1 MNARHRRTAAA
12 LAVAVLLALLGLA
25 PGVLSYFL
33 PLGQM
38 SYFGARVL
46 MELLPILIK
55 SSYLVA
61 ATLFLL
67 GLQRMASPRTARSG
81 IRWAGFGMLLATA
94 ATFLLPGLHNLPLIV
109 LAIVLGTAAAWISA
123 KKVAITDMPQMVAL
137 YNGMGGGS
145 AAAIGAVELLRF
157 SFLMRRDTTHWSE
170 AAIAALAARQPD
182 ATTLA
187 LAVIGSAIGAVSLS
201 GSIIAWA
208 KLDGRLDKRV
218 TFPAQQVFNLLVCVA
233 MLGVGAW
240 AAISLSPLAIVLFFV
255 LALALG
261 VLMTL
266 PIGGADMPVV
276 ISLYNAFTGLA
287 VAFEGYV
294 LGNEA
299 LIIAGMM
306 VGAAG
311 ILLTRLMAKAMN
323 RPIRGVLFSNFGG
336 GGGQAQAIAGSQ
348 KPIEAGDVA
357 AMMAYAERVVIVP
370 GYGMAV
376 AQAQHKIWELAQRLI
391 ERGVKVKFAIHPVA
405 GRMPGHM
412 NVLLAEAGVPYD
424 LIADMDDINPEFAST
439 DVSLVIGANDVVNPV
454 AKTDPASPIYGMPIL
469 DVVNS
474 RNVIV
479 IKRGKGTGFAGI
491 ENALFYADN
500 TRMLYGDGA
509 EAAGA
514 LVSELKA
521 LDGGGH

>member
-1 MNARHRRTAAA
+1 MNLLSDEVLGTA
-12 LAVAVLLALLGLA
+12 VNI
-25 PGVLSYFL
+25 SYF
-33 PLGQM
+33 
-38 SYFGARVL
+38 
-46 MELLPILIK
+46 
-55 SSYLVA
+55 VA

-67 GLQRMASPRTARSG
+67 GLQRMASPKTARSG
-81 IRWAGFGMLLATA
+81 IQWAGVGMLIATI
-94 ATFLLPGLHNLPLIV
+94 ATFFQPGLHNQAWMVAGIV
-109 LAIVLGTAAAWISA
+109 IGTALNWYWG

-137 YNGMGGGS
+137 FNGMGGGS
-145 AAAIGAVELLRF
+145 AAAIGAVELVRF
-157 SFLMRRDTTHWSE
+157 SSTGQAPNYL
-170 AAIAALAARQPD
+170 
-182 ATTLA
+182 TLS
-187 LAVIGSAIGAVSLS
+187 LAVIGALIGAVSLT
-201 GSIIAWA
+201 GSVIAWA
-208 KLDGRLDKRV
+208 KLDGRMDKRY
-218 TFPAQQVFNLLVCVA
+218 TFPGQQAFNALVAIAAVV
-233 MLGVGAW
+233 LGVMAVTTLQMPYIIGFF
-240 AAISLSPLAIVLFFV
+240 AA
-255 LALALG
+255 ALLLG
-261 VLMTL
+261 ILMTL

-294 LGNEA
+294 LHNDA

-323 RPIRGVLFSNFGG
+323 RSIKSVLFSNFGATG
-336 GGGQAQAIAGSQ
+336 EAQAITGSQ
-348 KPIEAGDVA
+348 KPIDASDVA
-357 AMMAYAERVVIVP
+357 AMMAFAERVVIVP

-376 AQAQHKIWELAQRLI
+376 AQAQHKIWELSQRLI

-424 LIADMDDINPEFAST
+424 LIVDMDDINPEFANT

-474 RNVIV
+474 KNTIV

-509 EAAGA
+509 DVASQ
-514 LVSELKA
+514 LVSELKG
-521 LDGGGH
+521 LDGGH

>member
-1 MNARHRRTAAA
+1 MTT
-12 LAVAVLLALLGLA
+12 
-25 PGVLSYFL
+25 PEILSL
-33 PLGQM
+33 
-38 SYFGARVL
+38 VV
-46 MELLPILIK
+46 K
-55 SSYLVA
+55 SSYLIA

-67 GLQRMASPRTARSG
+67 GLQRMASPLTARSG
-81 IRWAGFGMLLATA
+81 IRWAGLGMVIATV
-94 ATFLLPGLHNLPLIV
+94 ATLFLPGLHNLGLIV
-109 LAIVLGTAAAWISA
+109 AAAIIGIALTWFWG

-137 YNGMGGGS
+137 FNGMGGGS

-157 SFLMRRDTTHWSE
+157 SGVG
-170 AAIAALAARQPD
+170 AAPSM
-182 ATTLA
+182 TTLVLGVLGA
-187 LAVIGSAIGAVSLS
+187 LIGSVSLS
-201 GSIIAWA
+201 GSVIAWA
-208 KLDGRLDKRV
+208 KLDGRMDKRY
-218 TFPAQQVFNLLVCVA
+218 TFPGQQLFNAAVA
-233 MLGVGAW
+233 IATVVLGGIVVHSLGV
-240 AAISLSPLAIVLFFV
+240 PMIVAFFV
-255 LALALG
+255 AALALG

-276 ISLYNAFTGLA
+276 ISLYNALTGLA

-311 ILLTRLMAKAMN
+311 MLLPRLMAKAMN
-323 RPIRGVLFSNFGG
+323 RSIKSVLFSNFGG
-336 GGGQAQAIAGSQ
+336 GGEAQEISGSQ

-357 AMMAYAERVVIVP
+357 AMMAFAERVVIVP

-376 AQAQHKIWELAQRLI
+376 AQAQHKIWELAKKLMD
-391 ERGVKVKFAIHPVA
+391 RGVKVKFAIHPVA

-424 LIADMDDINPEFAST
+424 LIVDMDDINPEFANT

-469 DVVNS
+469 DVVDSKNT
-474 RNVIV
+474 IV

-509 EAAGA
+509 EMGAA

-521 LDGGGH
+521 LDGGH

>member
-1 MNARHRRTAAA
+1 MS
-12 LAVAVLLALLGLA
+12 LLVL
-25 PGVLSYFL
+25 VKLSYF
-33 PLGQM
+33 
-38 SYFGARVL
+38 
-46 MELLPILIK
+46 
-55 SSYLVA
+55 VA

-67 GLQRMASPRTARSG
+67 GLQRMASPKTARSG
-81 IRWAGFGMLLATA
+81 IQWAGAGMLI
-94 ATFLLPGLHNLPLIV
+94 ATFATFFLPGLHNIGLMV
-109 LAIVLGTAAAWISA
+109 AAIVIGVAANWAWG

-137 YNGMGGGS
+137 FNGMGGGS
-145 AAAIGAVELLRF
+145 AAAIGAVELVR
-157 SFLMRRDTTHWSE
+157 WS
-170 AAIAALAARQPD
+170 AAGQSPGMVPGV
-182 ATTLA
+182 
-187 LAVIGSAIGAVSLS
+187 LAVLGSLIGAVSLT

-208 KLDGRLDKRV
+208 KLDGRMDKRY
-218 TFPAQQVFNLLVCVA
+218 TFPGQQWFNAVIALAAVVCGAMALQTLAMPWIVA
-233 MLGVGAW
+233 
-240 AAISLSPLAIVLFFV
+240 FFV

-299 LIIAGMM
+299 LIIAGTM

-311 ILLTRLMAKAMN
+311 MLLTRLMAKAMN
-323 RPIRGVLFSNFGG
+323 RKISNVLFSDFGG
-336 GGGQAQAIAGSQ
+336 GSGEMQEIGGSM
-348 KPIEAGDVA
+348 KPIEAADVA

-376 AQAQHKIWELAQRLI
+376 AQAQHKIWELSQRLM

-424 LIADMDDINPEFAST
+424 LIADMDDINPEFANT

-474 RNVIV
+474 KNTIV

-500 TRMLYGDGA
+500 TRMLYGDGSEMA
-509 EAAGA
+509 NA

-521 LDGGGH
+521 LDGGH

>member
-1 MNARHRRTAAA
+1 MSAPTSNV
-12 LAVAVLLALLGLA
+12 LVWVASA
-25 PGVLSYFL
+25 SYF
-33 PLGQM
+33 
-38 SYFGARVL
+38 
-46 MELLPILIK
+46 
-55 SSYLVA
+55 VA

-67 GLQRMASPRTARSG
+67 GLQRMASPVTARSG
-81 IRWAGFGMLLATA
+81 IRWAGLGMVIATA

-109 LAIVLGTAAAWISA
+109 TALVIGTAAAWVSGR
-123 KKVAITDMPQMVAL
+123 KVAITDMPQMVAL

-145 AAAIGAVELLRF
+145 AAAIGAVELLAF
-157 SFLMRRDTTHWSE
+157 ATSTPE
-170 AAIAALAARQPD
+170 AGRQP
-182 ATTLA
+182 ASVTA
-187 LAVIGSAIGAVSLS
+187 IVLAVAGALIGAVSLS

-208 KLDGRLDKRV
+208 KLDGRMDKRY
-218 TFPAQQVFNLLVCVA
+218 TFAGQKAFNAVVFLASVVLGAMVVFGIALGGVA
-233 MLGVGAW
+233 DDHVVVMYIVG
-240 AAISLSPLAIVLFFV
+240 FFV

-276 ISLYNAFTGLA
+276 ISLYNALTGLA

-299 LIIAGMM
+299 LIIAGTM

-311 ILLTRLMAKAMN
+311 TLLTQLMAKAMN
-323 RPIRGVLFSNFGG
+323 RPIRNVLFGSFG
-336 GGGQAQAIAGSQ
+336 GGGQAQEISGSQ

-376 AQAQHKIWELAQRLI
+376 AQAQHKIWELTQKLL

-424 LIADMDDINPEFAST
+424 LIADMDDINPEFPNT

-469 DVVNS
+469 DVANS
-474 RNVIV
+474 KNTIV

-491 ENALFYADN
+491 ENALFYQDN

-509 EAAGA
+509 EVASA

>member
-1 MNARHRRTAAA
+1 MNW
-12 LAVAVLLALLGLA
+12 
-25 PGVLSYFL
+25 L
-33 PLGQM
+33 PLLVK
-38 SYFGARVL
+38 A
-46 MELLPILIK
+46 
-55 SSYLVA
+55 SYLVA

-67 GLQRMASPRTARSG
+67 GLQRMASPKTARSG
-81 IRWAGFGMLLATA
+81 IQWAGAGMLIATF
-94 ATFLLPGLHNLPLIV
+94 ATFLLPGLHNLPLIATALV
-109 LAIVLGTAAAWISA
+109 IGTAAAWISG

-145 AAAIGAVELLRF
+145 AAAIGAVELLRM
-157 SFLMRRDTTHWSE
+157 SGESQASMQLQGPSTMV
-170 AAIAALAARQPD
+170 LV
-182 ATTLA
+182 
-187 LAVIGSAIGAVSLS
+187 LAVVGALIGAVSLS

-208 KLDGRLDKRV
+208 KLDGRMDKRY
-218 TFPAQQVFNLLVCVA
+218 TFPGQQYFNAAIAIVAVVLGGLVIHS
-233 MLGVGAW
+233 LGVPMIIA
-240 AAISLSPLAIVLFFV
+240 FFIC
-255 LALALG
+255 ALALG

-276 ISLYNAFTGLA
+276 ISLYNALTGLA

-294 LGNEA
+294 LQNEA

-311 ILLTRLMAKAMN
+311 MLLTRLMAKAMN
-323 RPIRGVLFSNFGG
+323 RSIKSVLFSNFGG
-336 GGGQAQAIAGSQ
+336 GGEMQEISGAQ

-370 GYGMAV
+370 GYGLAV
-376 AQAQHKIWELAQRLI
+376 AQAQHKIWELTQKLI

-424 LIADMDDINPEFAST
+424 LIADMDDINPEFANT

-474 RNVIV
+474 KNTIV

-509 EAAGA
+509 EMAAA

-521 LDGGGH
+521 LDGGH

>member
-1 MNARHRRTAAA
+1 MAW
-12 LAVAVLLALLGLA
+12 LPLLVKA
-25 PGVLSYFL
+25 SYF
-33 PLGQM
+33 
-38 SYFGARVL
+38 
-46 MELLPILIK
+46 
-55 SSYLVA
+55 VA

-67 GLQRMASPRTARSG
+67 GLQRMASPKTARSG
-81 IRWAGFGMLLATA
+81 IQWAGTGMLIATA
-94 ATFLLPGLHNLPLIV
+94 ATFALPGLGNIGLIIAALV
-109 LAIVLGTAAAWISA
+109 IGTALAWISG

-157 SFLMRRDTTHWSE
+157 SAEGRAPSMVTLVLGVTG
-170 AAIAALAARQPD
+170 AL
-182 ATTLA
+182 
-187 LAVIGSAIGAVSLS
+187 IGSVSLA

-208 KLDGRLDKRV
+208 KLDGRMDKRY
-218 TFPAQQVFNLLVCVA
+218 TFPGQQWFNAGVFVVALVLGGLVVQA
-233 MLGVGAW
+233 LGVPAS
-240 AAISLSPLAIVLFFV
+240 AQTLILAFFV
-255 LALALG
+255 TALALG
-261 VLMTL
+261 ILMTL

-276 ISLYNAFTGLA
+276 ISLYNALTGLA

-311 ILLTRLMAKAMN
+311 MLLTRLMAKAMN
-323 RPIRGVLFSNFGG
+323 RSIKSVLFSNFGG
-336 GGGQAQAIAGSQ
+336 GGGELQAISGAQ

-376 AQAQHKIWELAQRLI
+376 AQAQHKIWELAQRLQ

-424 LIADMDDINPEFAST
+424 LIADMDDINPEFPNT

-469 DVVNS
+469 DVSQSKNTV
-474 RNVIV
+474 V

-491 ENALFYADN
+491 ENALFYGDN

-509 EAAGA
+509 EMAGA

-521 LDGGGH
+521 LDGGH

>member
-1 MNARHRRTAAA
+1 MSA
-12 LAVAVLLALLGLA
+12 LAWVASA
-25 PGVLSYFL
+25 SYF
-33 PLGQM
+33 
-38 SYFGARVL
+38 
-46 MELLPILIK
+46 
-55 SSYLVA
+55 VA

-67 GLQRMASPRTARSG
+67 GLQRMASPVTARSG
-81 IRWAGFGMLLATA
+81 IRWAGLGMVIATV

-109 LAIVLGTAAAWISA
+109 TALVIGTAAAWISG

-157 SFLMRRDTTHWSE
+157 S
-170 AAIAALAARQPD
+170 ALGQAPSRTA
-182 ATTLA
+182 LV
-187 LAVIGSAIGAVSLS
+187 LAVIGAAIGAISLS
-201 GSIIAWA
+201 GSIVAWA

-218 TFPAQQVFNLLVCVA
+218 VFPGQQLFNLAVFVA
-233 MLGVGAW
+233 MLVLGGIVVQ
-240 AAISLSPLAIVLFFV
+240 SLSVPAIIGFFV

-276 ISLYNAFTGLA
+276 ISLYNALTGLA

-299 LIIAGMM
+299 LIIAGTM

-311 ILLTRLMAKAMN
+311 TLLTQLMAKAMN
-323 RPIRGVLFSNFGG
+323 RPIRNVLFGSFG
-336 GGGQAQAIAGSQ
+336 GGGQAQEISGSQ

-376 AQAQHKIWELAQRLI
+376 AQAQHKIWELTQKLM

-424 LIADMDDINPEFAST
+424 LIADMDDINPEFPNT

-469 DVVNS
+469 DVANS
-474 RNVIV
+474 KNTIV

-491 ENALFYADN
+491 ENALFYQDN

-509 EAAGA
+509 EMASA

>member
-1 MNARHRRTAAA
+1 
-12 LAVAVLLALLGLA
+12 
-25 PGVLSYFL
+25 
-33 PLGQM
+33 M
-38 SYFGARVL
+38 SGA
-46 MELLPILIK
+46 EILDLVVK
-55 SSYLVA
+55 TSYLVA

-67 GLQRMASPRTARSG
+67 GLQRMASPMTARSG
-81 IRWAGFGMLLATA
+81 IRWAGLGMVIATV
-94 ATFLLPGLHNLPLIV
+94 ATFFLPDLHNIPLI
-109 LAIVLGTAAAWISA
+109 LAAVAIGTALAWVSG
-123 KKVAITDMPQMVAL
+123 KRVAITDMPQMVAL
-137 YNGMGGGS
+137 YNGLGGGS
-145 AAAIGAVELLRF
+145 AAAIGAVELLR
-157 SFLMRRDTTHWSE
+157 WS
-170 AAIAALAARQPD
+170 AQGQASGPVPLV
-182 ATTLA
+182 LA
-187 LAVIGSAIGAVSLS
+187 LLGALIGSVALS

-208 KLDGRLDKRV
+208 KLDGRMDKRYA
-218 TFPAQQVFNLLVCVA
+218 FPGMQAFNALVALGAVA
-233 MLGVGAW
+233 LGGLVIWSLGVPW
-240 AAISLSPLAIVLFFV
+240 IVAFFV
-255 LALALG
+255 AALALG

-276 ISLYNAFTGLA
+276 ISLYNALTGLA

-323 RPIRGVLFSNFGG
+323 RSIKSVLFSNFGG
-336 GGGQAQAIAGSQ
+336 GGEAQAIEGTQ

-376 AQAQHKIWELAQRLI
+376 AQAQHKIWELTQRLT

-424 LIADMDDINPEFAST
+424 LIADMDDINPEFANT

-469 DVVNS
+469 DVVESKNT
-474 RNVIV
+474 IV

-509 EAAGA
+509 EMASA

-521 LDGGGH
+521 LDGGH

>member
-1 MNARHRRTAAA
+1 MS
-12 LAVAVLLALLGLA
+12 VLVL
-25 PGVLSYFL
+25 VKLSYF
-33 PLGQM
+33 
-38 SYFGARVL
+38 
-46 MELLPILIK
+46 
-55 SSYLVA
+55 VA

-67 GLQRMASPRTARSG
+67 GLQRMASPATARSG
-81 IRWAGFGMLLATA
+81 IQWAGVGMLI
-94 ATFLLPGLHNLPLIV
+94 ATFATFFLPGLHNIPLMV
-109 LAIVLGTAAAWISA
+109 LGIVLGTVVTWVWG

-137 YNGMGGGS
+137 FNGMGGGS
-145 AAAIGAVELLRF
+145 AAGIGAMELVR
-157 SFLMRRDTTHWSE
+157 WS
-170 AAIAALAARQPD
+170 AAGTAPGPVPLV
-182 ATTLA
+182 LA
-187 LAVIGSAIGAVSLS
+187 LLGALIGSVSLT

-208 KLDGRLDKRV
+208 KLDGRMDKRY
-218 TFPAQQVFNLLVCVA
+218 TFPGQQWFNAAVAVATVVCAVFAATTLAMPWIVA
-233 MLGVGAW
+233 
-240 AAISLSPLAIVLFFV
+240 FFV

-299 LIIAGMM
+299 LIIAGTM

-311 ILLTRLMAKAMN
+311 MLLTRLMAKAMN
-323 RPIRGVLFSNFGG
+323 RKISNVLFSNFGG
-336 GGGQAQAIAGSQ
+336 GGAAMQEIGGSM
-348 KPIEAGDVA
+348 KPIEAADVA

-370 GYGMAV
+370 GYGLAV
-376 AQAQHKIWELAQRLI
+376 AQAQHKIWELTQKLM

-424 LIADMDDINPEFAST
+424 LIADMDDINPEFANT

-474 RNVIV
+474 KNTIV

-500 TRMLYGDGA
+500 TRMLYGDGSEMA
-509 EAAGA
+509 NA

-521 LDGGGH
+521 LDGGH

>member
-1 MNARHRRTAAA
+1 MNVTTAQ
-12 LAVAVLLALLGLA
+12 LLQWL
-25 PGVLSYFL
+25 V
-33 PLGQM
+33 Q
-38 SYFGARVL
+38 V
-46 MELLPILIK
+46 
-55 SSYLVA
+55 SYLVA

-67 GLQRMASPRTARSG
+67 GLQRMASPMTARSG
-81 IRWAGFGMLLATA
+81 IRWAGLGMLIATV
-94 ATFLLPGLHNLPLIV
+94 ATFFLPELHNIPLI
-109 LAIVLGTAAAWISA
+109 LAAVAIGTGVAWWSA
-123 KKVAITDMPQMVAL
+123 KRVAITDMPQMVAL

-157 SFLMRRDTTHWSE
+157 SFLTNRDTTHWSE
-170 AAIAALAARQPD
+170 QALADLAARQPS
-182 ATTLA
+182 ATVLA

-208 KLDGRLDKRV
+208 KLDGRLDRRV
-218 TFPAQQVFNLLVCVA
+218 TFPGQQLFNLLVALA
-233 MLGVGAW
+233 MVVLGVW
-240 AAISLSPLAIVLFFV
+240 AAVTLSPVAIISFFV
-255 LALALG
+255 VALALG

-323 RPIRGVLFSNFGG
+323 RPISGVLFSNFGG
-336 GGGQAQAIAGSQ
+336 GGVAQEISGAQ
-348 KPIEAGDVA
+348 KPIEASDVA
-357 AMMAYAERVVIVP
+357 AMLAFAERVVIVP

-376 AQAQHKIWELAQRLI
+376 AQAQHKVWELAQRLI
-391 ERGVKVKFAIHPVA
+391 DRGIKVKFAIHPVA

-424 LIADMDDINPEFAST
+424 LIADMDDINPEFPNT
-439 DVSLVIGANDVVNPV
+439 DVVLVIGANDVVNPV
-454 AKTDPASPIYGMPIL
+454 ARTDPASPIYGMPIL
-469 DVVNS
+469 DVVNA
-474 RNVIV
+474 RNVVV

-500 TRMLYGDGA
+500 ARMLYGDGA
-509 EAAGA
+509 GAASA

-521 LDGGGH
+521 LDGGH

>member
-1 MNARHRRTAAA
+1 VNLTT
-12 LAVAVLLALLGLA
+12 V
-25 PGVLSYFL
+25 
-33 PLGQM
+33 
-38 SYFGARVL
+38 
-46 MELLPILIK
+46 ELLDWVVNA
-55 SSYLVA
+55 SYLVA

-67 GLQRMASPRTARSG
+67 GLQRMASPKTARSG
-81 IRWAGFGMLLATA
+81 IRWAGAGMLLATI
-94 ATFLLPGLHNLPLIV
+94 ATFFLPELHNIPLI
-109 LAIVLGTAAAWISA
+109 LAAIVIGVGAAWVSA

-145 AAAIGAVELLRF
+145 AAAIGAVELLRL
-157 SFLMRRDTTHWSE
+157 SFLLRRDTSNWSE
-170 AAIAALAARQPD
+170 AAIAELAARQPS
-182 ATTLA
+182 ATMLA

-201 GSIIAWA
+201 GSVIAWA

-218 TFPAQQVFNLLVCVA
+218 TFPGQQVFNLAVA
-233 MLGVGAW
+233 VAVVVLGIW
-240 AAISLSPLAIVLFFV
+240 AAVSLSPLAIVAFFV
-255 LALALG
+255 TALTLG

-323 RPIRGVLFSNFGG
+323 RPVTGVLFSNFGG
-336 GGGQAQAIAGSQ
+336 GGTAAEISGSQ

-357 AMMAYAERVVIVP
+357 AMMAFAERVVIVP

-424 LIADMDDINPEFAST
+424 LIVDMEDINPEFANT

-454 AKTDPASPIYGMPIL
+454 AKTDPGSPIYGMPIL
-469 DVVNS
+469 DVINS
-474 RNVIV
+474 KNTIV

-509 EAAGA
+509 EAASA

-521 LDGGGH
+521 LDGGH

>member
-1 MNARHRRTAAA
+1 MSWITPE
-12 LAVAVLLALLGLA
+12 LLATFVKL
-25 PGVLSYFL
+25 
-33 PLGQM
+33 
-38 SYFGARVL
+38 
-46 MELLPILIK
+46 
-55 SSYLVA
+55 SYLVA

-67 GLQRMASPRTARSG
+67 GLQRMASPMTARSG
-81 IRWAGFGMLLATA
+81 IRWAGLGMLIATA
-94 ATFLLPGLHNLPLIV
+94 ATFLLPELHNHLLIFTAV
-109 LAIVLGTAAAWISA
+109 AIGTAAAWISA
-123 KKVAITDMPQMVAL
+123 NRVAITDMPQMVAL

-145 AAAIGAVELLRF
+145 AAAIGAVELLRY
-157 SFLMRRDTTHWSE
+157 SSQGGSPSRV
-170 AAIAALAARQPD
+170 
-182 ATTLA
+182 TLV
-187 LAVIGSAIGAVSLS
+187 LAVIGALIGAVSLS

-208 KLDGRLDKRV
+208 KLDGRMDKRY
-218 TFPAQQVFNLLVCVA
+218 TFPGQQIFNALVAVLAVVLGGLA
-233 MLGVGAW
+233 MWTLGVPWIIA
-240 AAISLSPLAIVLFFV
+240 FFV
-255 LALALG
+255 AALALG
-261 VLMTL
+261 ILMTL

-294 LGNEA
+294 LGIET

-323 RPIRGVLFSNFGG
+323 RPISGVLFSNFGG
-336 GGGQAQAIAGSQ
+336 GGGEMQEITGSQ

-357 AMMAYAERVVIVP
+357 AMMAFAERVVIVP
-370 GYGMAV
+370 GYGLAV
-376 AQAQHKIWELAQRLI
+376 AQAQHKIWELAQKLM

-424 LIADMDDINPEFAST
+424 LIADMDDVNPEFPNT

-474 RNVIV
+474 KNTIV

-509 EAAGA
+509 EMASA

-521 LDGGGH
+521 LDGGH

>member
-1 MNARHRRTAAA
+1 MSA
-12 LAVAVLLALLGLA
+12 LAWVASA
-25 PGVLSYFL
+25 SYF
-33 PLGQM
+33 
-38 SYFGARVL
+38 
-46 MELLPILIK
+46 
-55 SSYLVA
+55 VA

-67 GLQRMASPRTARSG
+67 GLQRMASPVTARSG
-81 IRWAGFGMLLATA
+81 IRWAGLGMVIATV

-109 LAIVLGTAAAWISA
+109 TALVIGTAAAWISG

-157 SFLMRRDTTHWSE
+157 S
-170 AAIAALAARQPD
+170 ALGQAPSRTA
-182 ATTLA
+182 LV
-187 LAVIGSAIGAVSLS
+187 LAVIGAAIGAISLS

-218 TFPAQQVFNLLVCVA
+218 VFPGQQLFNLAVFVA
-233 MLGVGAW
+233 MLVLGGIVVQ
-240 AAISLSPLAIVLFFV
+240 SLSVPAIIGFFV

-276 ISLYNAFTGLA
+276 ISLYNALTGLA

-299 LIIAGMM
+299 LIIAGTM

-311 ILLTRLMAKAMN
+311 TLLTQLMAKAMN
-323 RPIRGVLFSNFGG
+323 RPIRNVLFGSFG
-336 GGGQAQAIAGSQ
+336 GGGQAQEISGSQ

-376 AQAQHKIWELAQRLI
+376 AQAQHKIWELTQKLM
-391 ERGVKVKFAIHPVA
+391 ERGVKVRFAIHPVA

-424 LIADMDDINPEFAST
+424 LIADMDDINPEFPNT

-469 DVVNS
+469 DVANS
-474 RNVIV
+474 KNTIV

-491 ENALFYADN
+491 ENALFYQDN

-509 EAAGA
+509 EMASA

>member
-1 MNARHRRTAAA
+1 MTAWPV
-12 LAVAVLLALLGLA
+12 LVASA
-25 PGVLSYFL
+25 SYF
-33 PLGQM
+33 
-38 SYFGARVL
+38 
-46 MELLPILIK
+46 
-55 SSYLVA
+55 VA

-67 GLQRMASPRTARSG
+67 GLQRMASPVSARSG
-81 IRWAGFGMLLATA
+81 IQWAGVGMLLATA
-94 ATFLLPGLHNLPLIV
+94 ATFLLPGLHNLALMV
-109 LAIVLGTAAAWISA
+109 LALALGTLGAWVWG
-123 KKVAITDMPQMVAL
+123 KRVAITDMPQMVAL
-137 YNGMGGGS
+137 FNGMGGGS
-145 AAAIGAVELLRF
+145 AAAIGAVELQRSVGGPASSGLG
-157 SFLMRRDTTHWSE
+157 LVL
-170 AAIAALAARQPD
+170 AI
-182 ATTLA
+182 
-187 LAVIGSAIGAVSLS
+187 VGSLIGAVSLS

-208 KLDGRLDKRV
+208 KLDGRMDKRYL
-218 TFPAQQVFNLLVCVA
+218 FPGQQAVNALVFLAALA
-233 MLGVGAW
+233 LGAFV
-240 AAISLSPLAIVLFFV
+240 LLAILMRAVGDPREAMQAIALFFIA
-255 LALALG
+255 ALALG

-299 LIIAGMM
+299 LIIAGTM

-311 ILLTRLMAKAMN
+311 LLLTRLMAKAMN
-323 RPIRGVLFSNFGG
+323 RPVRNVLFGSFGG
-336 GGGQAQAIAGSQ
+336 GGPAQEISGSQ
-348 KPIEAGDVA
+348 KPIEAADVA
-357 AMMAYAERVVIVP
+357 AMMAFAERVVIVP

-391 ERGVKVKFAIHPVA
+391 ARGVKVKFAIHPVA

-424 LIADMDDINPEFAST
+424 LIADMDDINPEFPNT

-469 DVVNS
+469 DVANS
-474 RNVIV
+474 KNTVV
-479 IKRGKGTGFAGI
+479 IKRGKGRGFAGI

-509 EAAGA
+509 EMASA

-521 LDGGGH
+521 LEGGH

>member
-1 MNARHRRTAAA
+1 MSA
-12 LAVAVLLALLGLA
+12 LAWVASA
-25 PGVLSYFL
+25 SYF
-33 PLGQM
+33 
-38 SYFGARVL
+38 
-46 MELLPILIK
+46 
-55 SSYLVA
+55 VA

-67 GLQRMASPRTARSG
+67 GLQRMASPVTARSG
-81 IRWAGFGMLLATA
+81 IRWAGLGMVIASV

-109 LAIVLGTAAAWISA
+109 TALVIGTAAAWISG

-157 SFLMRRDTTHWSE
+157 S
-170 AAIAALAARQPD
+170 ALGQAPSRTA
-182 ATTLA
+182 LV
-187 LAVIGSAIGAVSLS
+187 LAVIGAAIGAISLS

-218 TFPAQQVFNLLVCVA
+218 VFPGQQLFNLAVFVA
-233 MLGVGAW
+233 MLVLGGIVVQ
-240 AAISLSPLAIVLFFV
+240 SLSVPAIIGFFV

-276 ISLYNAFTGLA
+276 ISLYNALTGLA

-299 LIIAGMM
+299 LIIAGTM

-311 ILLTRLMAKAMN
+311 TLLTQLMAKAMN
-323 RPIRGVLFSNFGG
+323 RPIRNVLFGSFG
-336 GGGQAQAIAGSQ
+336 GGGQAQEISGSQ

-376 AQAQHKIWELAQRLI
+376 AQAQHKIWELTQKLM

-424 LIADMDDINPEFAST
+424 LIADMDDINPEFPNT

-469 DVVNS
+469 DVANS
-474 RNVIV
+474 KNTIV

-491 ENALFYADN
+491 ENALFYQDN

-509 EAAGA
+509 EMASA